1 MDIQR
6 IILIA
11 GIALISY
18 MLLIE
23 WNSFQQA
30 HSPKSITTTS
40 QTSPAADKQTPL
52 ANNNA
57 DIPAEDTETPDTSHA
72 DIPVAINQP
81 VPTPVAT
88 NNTAQKLI
96 YISSDVLDLHI
107 NPRGGDIVYAAL
119 KKYYQEANKP
129 DQPFVLLQQNSQLN
143 YIAQSGLVGQ
153 NGTDNREGKA
163 LFQTSQTQ
171 YQLAENAEELIVDLT
186 LQNFKGANIIKR
198 FRLQRDSYL
207 IHVEYIIHN
216 ISDHTWQANLYQ
228 QIKRDGSPDPASK
241 SSSMGMAPFLG
252 FATTTSEE
260 RFRKIN
266 FDDVRDEKLKE
277 NKTDGWIAMIQH
289 YFLSAWIA
297 EKGLSYQYSAIE
309 TNNGDYIARATGP
322 VMNIAPGQ
330 SKEIKSGLYV
340 GPKDQYKLAKIAEGL
355 DLSVDYGWLWWIA
368 QPLYALL
375 YFFYTGELHMFG
387 TVIDLGIGV
396 GNWGVA
402 IILLTLIVKL
412 VFFYPSA
419 MSYRSMAKM
428 RNLQPKLMRLK
439 DLYPDDRQKQSQEM
453 MSLYRKEGVN
463 PLGGCLPM
471 LIQMPVFIS
480 LYWVLLESV
489 ELRHAPFVGYIKDLS
504 AMDPYF
510 ILPLIMGA
518 SMFLQ
523 QKLNPTPPDPMQ
535 AKIMQWMPVIFTVF
549 FLWFPAG
556 LVLYWVVNNILSI
569 AQQYI
574 ITKQIEAAAD
584 K

>member
-6 IILIA
+6 IILIG

-30 HSPKSITTTS
+30 HSPKPVVAELQSK
-40 QTSPAADKQTPL
+40 PAADPTST
-52 ANNNA
+52 ATNNGDVPAHQNA
-57 DIPAEDTETPDTSHA
+57 AAVAEGNTDVPA
-72 DIPVAINQP
+72 AINQAAPDP
-81 VPTPVAT
+81 VIK
-88 NNTAQKLI
+88 NTSSQALI
-96 YISSDVLDLHI
+96 YVSSDVLDLRI
-107 NPRGGDIVYAAL
+107 NPVGGDIVYAAL
-119 KKYYQEANKP
+119 KKHYQEADKP
-129 DQPFVLLQQNSQLN
+129 DQPFALLQQNSQLN
-143 YIAQSGLVGQ
+143 YIAQSGLVGK
-153 NGTDNREGKA
+153 NGTDDREGKA
-163 LFQTSQTQ
+163 LFHTSQTQ
-171 YQLAENAEELIVDLT
+171 YKLAENAEELIVDLT

-207 IHVEYIIHN
+207 IDVEYIIN
-216 ISDHTWQANLYQ
+216 NVSDQNWQANLYQ
-228 QIKRDGSPDPASK
+228 QIKRDGSPDPASE
-241 SSSMGMAPFLG
+241 SSGMGMAPFLG
-252 FATTTSEE
+252 FATTTPEE
-260 RFRKIN
+260 RFKKID
-266 FDDVRDEKLKE
+266 FDDVSDEKFKT

-297 EKGLSYQYSAIE
+297 EKGVDYQYS
-309 TNNGDYIARATGP
+309 TLKTSNGDYIARATGP
-322 VMNIAPGQ
+322 VINIAPGQ
-330 SKEIKSGLYV
+330 SKEIKSGFYA
-340 GPKDQYKLAKIAEGL
+340 GPKDQYKLAEIAEGL

-375 YFFYTGELHMFG
+375 YFFYTGELHIFG
-387 TVIDLGIGV
+387 TVIDLGVGV
-396 GNWGVA
+396 ANWGIA
-402 IILLTLIVKL
+402 IILLTLVVKL

-489 ELRHAPFVGYIKDLS
+489 ELRHAPFIGYIQDLS

-574 ITKQIEAAAD
+574 ITKQIEAAD
-584 K
+584 KT